1 MKKRPLKRRMTH
13 RTFEQV
19 LYVSDVLQELA
30 GRLERE
36 GIAFDTAALRATA
49 DMLDEL

>member
-1 MKKRPLKRRMTH
+1 MTH

-19 LYVSDVLQELA
+19 LYVSSVLEELA

-36 GIAFDTAALRATA
+36 GIDFDRDFLLATSKY
-49 DMLDEL
+49 LDEI